1 MNDNLI
7 ICIFGS
13 EDRNKYTHY
22 RMRTLPLFEEFKNS
36 YICRKKRS
44 QMIKTY
50 LSGRYFQFD
59 SDNHVSFCPKCQ
71 IAGKRY
77 RAFREELETEINKE
91 IEVPE
96 DFASKVIASLDKK
109 VKTTTNKGTKI
120 ILLTLLGLVSLV
132 ILILGRKRSSKEI
145 EKE

>member
-1 MNDNLI
+1 MK
-7 ICIFGS
+7 S
-13 EDRNKYTHY
+13 
-22 RMRTLPLFEEFKNS
+22 LFEEFKNS

-50 LSGRYFQFD
+50 LSGSYFQFD
-59 SDNHVSFCPKCQ
+59 SDNHVSFCSKCQ

-77 RAFREELETEINKE
+77 RAFREELETEVNKE
-91 IEVPE
+91 VEVPE

-120 ILLTLLGLVSLV
+120 ILLTLLGLVSLL
-132 ILILGRKRSSKEI
+132 ILILGRKRSSKELD
-145 EKE
+145 KE

>member
-1 MNDNLI
+1 
-7 ICIFGS
+7 
-13 EDRNKYTHY
+13 
-22 RMRTLPLFEEFKNS
+22 MRSLFEEFKNS

-50 LSGRYFQFD
+50 LSGSYFQFD

-77 RAFREELETEINKE
+77 RAFREELESEVNKE

-96 DFASKVIASLDKK
+96 DFASRVVASLDKK

-120 ILLTLLGLVSLV
+120 ILLTLLGLVSLL
-132 ILILGRKRSSKEI
+132 ILILGRKRSSKELD
-145 EKE
+145 KE

>member
-1 MNDNLI
+1 MK
-7 ICIFGS
+7 S
-13 EDRNKYTHY
+13 
-22 RMRTLPLFEEFKNS
+22 LFEEFKNS
-36 YICRKKRS
+36 YTCRKKRTK
-44 QMIKTY
+44 MIKTY
-50 LSGRYFQFD
+50 LSGTYFQFD

-71 IAGKRY
+71 MAGKRY
-77 RAFREELETEINKE
+77 RAFREELETEVEKE

-120 ILLTLLGLVSLV
+120 ILLTVLGLVSLV

>member
-1 MNDNLI
+1 MK
-7 ICIFGS
+7 S
-13 EDRNKYTHY
+13 
-22 RMRTLPLFEEFKNS
+22 LFEEFKNS
-36 YICRKKRS
+36 YICSKKRR

-50 LSGRYFQFD
+50 LSGSYFQFD

-77 RAFREELETEINKE
+77 RAFREELETEVNKE
-91 IEVPE
+91 VEIPE
-96 DFASKVIASLDKK
+96 DFASRVIASLDKK

>member
-1 MNDNLI
+1 MK
-7 ICIFGS
+7 S
-13 EDRNKYTHY
+13 
-22 RMRTLPLFEEFKNS
+22 LFEEFKNS
-36 YICRKKRS
+36 YICRKKRTK
-44 QMIKTY
+44 MIKTY
-50 LSGRYFQFD
+50 LSGTYFQFD

-71 IAGKRY
+71 LAGKRY
-77 RAFREELETEINKE
+77 RAFREELETEVEKE

-120 ILLTLLGLVSLV
+120 ILLTVLGLVSLV

>member
-1 MNDNLI
+1 MK
-7 ICIFGS
+7 S
-13 EDRNKYTHY
+13 
-22 RMRTLPLFEEFKNS
+22 LFEDFKNS

-50 LSGRYFQFD
+50 LSGSYFQFD

-77 RAFREELETEINKE
+77 RAFREELETEVNKE
-91 IEVPE
+91 VEVPE

-120 ILLTLLGLVSLV
+120 ILLILIGLVSLV
-132 ILILGRKRSSKEI
+132 ILILGRKRSSKELD
-145 EKE
+145 KE

>member
-1 MNDNLI
+1 MK
-7 ICIFGS
+7 S
-13 EDRNKYTHY
+13 
-22 RMRTLPLFEEFKNS
+22 LFEEFKNS
-36 YICRKKRS
+36 YICRKKRTK
-44 QMIKTY
+44 MIKTY
-50 LSGRYFQFD
+50 LSGTYFQFD

-71 IAGKRY
+71 LAGKRY
-77 RAFREELETEINKE
+77 RAFREELETEVEKE

>member
-1 MNDNLI
+1 MK
-7 ICIFGS
+7 S
-13 EDRNKYTHY
+13 
-22 RMRTLPLFEEFKNS
+22 LFEEFKNS

-50 LSGRYFQFD
+50 LSGSYFQFD

-77 RAFREELETEINKE
+77 RAFREELETEVNKE
-91 IEVPE
+91 VEVPE
-96 DFASKVIASLDKK
+96 DFASRVIASLDKK

-120 ILLTLLGLVSLV
+120 ILLTLLGLVSLL
-132 ILILGRKRSSKEI
+132 ILILGRKRSSKELD
-145 EKE
+145 KE

>member
-1 MNDNLI
+1 MK
-7 ICIFGS
+7 S
-13 EDRNKYTHY
+13 
-22 RMRTLPLFEEFKNS
+22 LFEEFKNS

-50 LSGRYFQFD
+50 LSGSYFQFD

-77 RAFREELETEINKE
+77 RAFREELETEVNKE
-91 IEVPE
+91 VEVPE

-145 EKE
+145 DKE

>member
-1 MNDNLI
+1 MK
-7 ICIFGS
+7 S
-13 EDRNKYTHY
+13 
-22 RMRTLPLFEEFKNS
+22 LFEEFKNS

-50 LSGRYFQFD
+50 LSGSYFQFD

-77 RAFREELETEINKE
+77 RAFREELETEIKKE
-91 IEVPE
+91 VEVPE

-120 ILLTLLGLVSLV
+120 ILLTLLGLVSLL
-132 ILILGRKRSSKEI
+132 ILILGRKSSSKELD
-145 EKE
+145 KE